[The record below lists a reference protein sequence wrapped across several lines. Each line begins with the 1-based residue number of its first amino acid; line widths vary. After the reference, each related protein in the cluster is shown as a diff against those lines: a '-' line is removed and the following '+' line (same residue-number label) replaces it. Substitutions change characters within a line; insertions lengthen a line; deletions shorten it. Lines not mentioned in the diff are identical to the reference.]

1 MISHLNY
8 YAMVAVAD
16 DLPHFTIPGD
26 SMLLFLPLAHNF
38 GRLMH
43 LSGPYIG
50 FTIAFLPDPLA
61 VGDALLSVSPTVFP
75 SVPRVYEKVHTAVLE
90 QFEAATGARRR
101 LIDWAV
107 SVGKR
112 VSALEVAHKPIPAG
126 LAVQHRVASKL
137 VYSKVQA
144 RLGGKLRIGISGGA
158 PLAKEVAEFFH
169 ALDILILEGY
179 GLTECTSAAT
189 VNRVDNYR
197 FGTVGPA
204 LPGTELR
211 LGEDDELLIKSDTVF
226 LGYFKE
232 PEATRAIL
240 DDDGWLH
247 SGDVA
252 SIDADGF
259 VTITDRMKD
268 ILITAGGKN
277 VAPANL
283 EGLLKASP
291 YVSQAVVI
299 GDRRPYVAALIT
311 LEESARG
318 LPDIHERIQ
327 AVVDETNADLSR
339 HEQIKRFRILP
350 RDFSAEAGEITPTL
364 KLKRKVVQEHF
375 AAEIDAL
382 YAE

>member
-1 MISHLNY
+1 M
-8 YAMVAVAD
+8 
-16 DLPHFTIPGD
+16 
-26 SMLLFLPLAHNF
+26 
-38 GRLMH
+38 
-43 LSGPYIG
+43 
-50 FTIAFLPDPLA
+50 
-61 VGDALLSVSPTVFP
+61 
-75 SVPRVYEKVHTAVLE
+75 
-90 QFEAATGARRR
+90 
-101 LIDWAV
+101 
-107 SVGKR
+107 
-112 VSALEVAHKPIPAG
+112 SALKVARQPIPAG
-126 LAVQHRVASKL
+126 LAAQHRLASKL

-144 RLGGKLRIGISGGA
+144 RLGGRLRIGISGGA

-169 ALDILILEGY
+169 SLDILILEGY

-189 VNRVDNYR
+189 VNRVDGYR

-232 PEATRAIL
+232 PDATRAVL
-240 DDDGWLH
+240 GEDGWLH

-268 ILITAGGKN
+268 LLITAGGKN

-283 EGLLKASP
+283 EGLLKASS
-291 YVSQAVVI
+291 YVSQAVVV

-311 LEESARG
+311 LEASAHG
-318 LPDIHERIQ
+318 LPDIQERIQ
-327 AVVDETNADLSR
+327 AVVDEANAELSR
-339 HEQIKRFRILP
+339 YEQIKRFRILS